1 LSRAASSTRFRKGES
16 GNPNGRPRKA
26 RDESASAFDI
36 VMDRRLDIVQDG
48 VSRELSIDEAL
59 QWRTYQDAIG
69 GSRLARREVLRMIA
83 KREKALA
90 PKTRLAGPMVVLTES
105 SDPDN
110 ADEALLILGIAA
122 VNSGWEG
129 TGRRLLLEPW
139 AVQAAVSRSRSPSL
153 TQRDVED
160 VRRST
165 RDAKTIRGLEAS
177 Q

>member
-1 LSRAASSTRFRKGES
+1 
-16 GNPNGRPRKA
+16 
-26 RDESASAFDI
+26 
-36 VMDRRLDIVQDG
+36 

-90 PKTRLAGPMVVLTES
+90 PKQRSAGPMEVLMEG

-110 ADEALLILGIAA
+110 ADEALLILGIAT
-122 VNSGWEG
+122 VNLEWEG
-129 TGRRLLLEPW
+129 AGRRLLLEPW

-153 TQRDVED
+153 NQRDVED
-160 VRRST
+160 IRRST
-165 RDAKTIRGLEAS
+165 RDGKSIRNLEATE
-177 Q
+177 